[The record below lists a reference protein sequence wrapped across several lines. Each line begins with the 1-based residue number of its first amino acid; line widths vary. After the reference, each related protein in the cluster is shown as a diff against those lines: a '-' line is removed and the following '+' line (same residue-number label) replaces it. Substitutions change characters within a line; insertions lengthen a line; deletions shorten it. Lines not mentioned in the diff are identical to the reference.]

1 MKKINL
7 DDVTTFIGVV
17 VLVIIAI
24 LGLITFTANAQEQI
38 FLEDTH
44 GAYDYSVIENDVPV
58 IAQTVDSPPY
68 RGEKSV
74 DGSPLLSVMGITPTG
89 FTWEQENLLHE
100 VVSIE
105 GRFYQTV
112 SFILLVDTTRAPGCE
127 DPYMSYF
134 RLVPRENL
142 GLYNMEFQ
150 EVAKAKFSRTPE
162 GVILYGEIY
171 NGGNIYNWTCALT
184 SDLAIAP
191 EGSFSLT
198 VYDAGVRYTL
208 VYANKSM
215 QAWVNRP
222 LLKRLLQ
229 E

>member
-1 MKKINL
+1 MKQIQFMVIWL
-7 DDVTTFIGVV
+7 FLSLATVV
-17 VLVIIAI
+17 S
-24 LGLITFTANAQEQI
+24 AQEQI

-105 GRFYQTV
+105 GRYYQTL

-134 RLVPRENL
+134 RLVPLENL
-142 GLYNMEFQ
+142 RLYSMEFQ

-184 SDLAIAP
+184 SDLAVDP
-191 EGSFSLT
+191 EGAFSLT
-198 VYDAGVRYTL
+198 VYNAGVRYTL
-208 VYANKSM
+208 TYANKSM
-215 QAWVNRP
+215 QTWVNTP
-222 LLKRLLQ
+222 LLERLLQ

>member
-44 GAYDYSVIENDVPV
+44 GAYDYYCVVDDVPV

-68 RGEKSV
+68 RGEETV
-74 DGSPLLSVMGITPTG
+74 NCSPIISVMGLIPTT
-89 FTWEQENLLHE
+89 FSWEQEELLHE

-105 GRFYQTV
+105 GRYYQTL

-134 RLVPRENL
+134 RLVPLENL
-142 GLYNMEFQ
+142 RLYSMEFQ

-184 SDLAIAP
+184 SDLAVDP
-191 EGSFSLT
+191 EGAFSLT
-198 VYDAGVRYTL
+198 VYNAGVRYTL
-208 VYANKSM
+208 TYANKSM
-215 QAWVNRP
+215 QTWVNRP